1 VICLFYSFMY
11 LAFINFLD
19 GAVTYFGLKSDA
31 IEEANPIMRHLYEVD
46 PFLFLGVKIGLS
58 ILLLLFY
65 TMLKTPKTN
74 LVRNLA
80 FVSSIIYTLVCFKHY
95 YWISLIVTM

>member
-1 VICLFYSFMY
+1 MFFLFMY

-19 GAVTYFGLKSDA
+19 GAATYFGLRADA
-31 IEEANPIMRHLYEVD
+31 IEEANPIMRQLYDTD
-46 PFLFLGVKIGLS
+46 PFLFLAVKIALS
-58 ILLLLFY
+58 ILLILVY
-65 TMLKTPKTN
+65 MMIKEPKTN